1 MQSTK
6 FNTLI
11 SSDILLEFTLKL
23 WKRVSSVNN
32 FELQAIVLS
41 LIKETELIRIMGLA
55 NYNNLILC
63 FQLVFR

>member
-23 WKRVSSVNN
+23 WKRVSLVNN
-32 FELQAIVLS
+32 FETQAIVLS
-41 LIKETELIRIMGLA
+41 LIKETELIRIMGIA

>member
-32 FELQAIVLS
+32 FQTQAIVLS
-41 LIKETELIRIMGLA
+41 LIKETELIRIMGIA

>member
-1 MQSTK
+1 MQFTK

-23 WKRVSSVNN
+23 WKRVSLVNN
-32 FELQAIVLS
+32 FETQAIVLS
-41 LIKETELIRIMGLA
+41 LIKETELIRIMGIA

>member
-32 FELQAIVLS
+32 FETQAIVLS

>member
-32 FELQAIVLS
+32 FETQAIVLS
-41 LIKETELIRIMGLA
+41 LIKETELIRIMGIA

>member
-1 MQSTK
+1 MHSTK
-6 FNTLI
+6 FKTLI

-32 FELQAIVLS
+32 FETQAIVLS